1 MQVLLGCYIVAVG
14 MVGEID
20 DGQAATNATIFN
32 DRDSG
37 QSETLKPLLK
47 AENLTHLFLNSSVQL
62 Q

>member
-1 MQVLLGCYIVAVG
+1 MAVG

>member
-37 QSETLKPLLK
+37 QSETLALK